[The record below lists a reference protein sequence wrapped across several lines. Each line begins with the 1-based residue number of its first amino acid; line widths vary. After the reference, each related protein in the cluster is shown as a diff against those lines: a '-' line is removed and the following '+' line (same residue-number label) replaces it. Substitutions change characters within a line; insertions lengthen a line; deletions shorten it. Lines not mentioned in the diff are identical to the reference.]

1 MPDYE
6 KDGFNRKE
14 KCKAFLQGIVIL
26 AFLSYMFYRSV
37 FAFLILLPLL
47 WFYMKWQKANFL
59 RKQKELL
66 GIQFKE
72 LLQSLLAGI
81 QAGYSIENAF
91 GNAYADIALLYG
103 EDAMLAKELL
113 HIKKALRN
121 NRTVEDLVMDL
132 ALRSHHPDLMEFA
145 EVFQVAKRSGGNLP
159 GMMKTTTEILTAK
172 MEVKR
177 KISTVISS
185 KKMEQS
191 IMNVVPFGILLYINA
206 SSPGFFDVLY
216 HNVTGIIIMTILLLV
231 YLAAYFLA
239 EKIIRI
245 DI

>member
-14 KCKAFLQGIVIL
+14 KVKSLFQGIIL
-26 AFLSYMFYRSV
+26 LALLSYMFYRSV

-47 WFYMKWQKANFL
+47 WFYMKWQKVRFL

-72 LLQSLLAGI
+72 LLYSLQAGI

-91 GNAYADIALLYG
+91 GNAYADIKLLFG
-103 EDAMLAKELL
+103 EEAILTKELL
-113 HIKKALRN
+113 HIGTALRN
-121 NRTVEDLVMDL
+121 NRNVEDLVMDL
-132 ALRSHHPDLMEFA
+132 ALRSHHPDIMDFA

-216 HNVTGIIIMTILLLV
+216 HNVTGILIMTILLIV

-239 EKIIRI
+239 EKIICI
-245 DI
+245 ET

>member
-14 KCKAFLQGIVIL
+14 KVKALFQGIIL
-26 AFLSYMFYRSV
+26 LALLSYMFYRSV

-47 WFYMKWQKANFL
+47 WFYMKWQKVRFL

-72 LLQSLLAGI
+72 LLYSLQAGI

-91 GNAYADIALLYG
+91 GTAYADISLLFG
-103 EDAMLAKELL
+103 EDAMLTKELL

-121 NRTVEDLVMDL
+121 NRNVEDLVMDL
-132 ALRSHHPDLMEFA
+132 ALRSHHPDIMDFA
-145 EVFQVAKRSGGNLP
+145 KVFQVAKRSGGNLP

-216 HNVTGIIIMTILLLV
+216 HNVTGILIMTILLIV

-239 EKIIRI
+239 EKIICI
-245 DI
+245 ET